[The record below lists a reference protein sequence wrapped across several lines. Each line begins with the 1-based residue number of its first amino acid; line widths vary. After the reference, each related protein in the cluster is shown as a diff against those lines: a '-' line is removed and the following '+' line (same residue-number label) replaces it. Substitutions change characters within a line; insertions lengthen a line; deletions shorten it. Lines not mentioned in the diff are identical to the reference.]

1 MKCEAY
7 VILARTQRLVDDCD
21 SYRWLESCYS
31 KRFVQ
36 LIRSFTLSA
45 RCVIMSVGGDRC
57 VFLCVLSEPLMLPS
71 RAIGNFLFPT
81 CEVWLWAC
89 RIRALMSE
97 RIKCSIPLVDNHIN
111 IHRATHAVCWQF
123 WNFGQIHAYFFAY
136 KTYNMLRMIVHI

>member
-1 MKCEAY
+1 MWSICHFGSHSTLGRRLRFIPVTGILLLQKICSADSFIHSFRALRYY
-7 VILARTQRLVDDCD
+7 VC
-21 SYRWLESCYS
+21 RWRQVC
-31 KRFVQ
+31 FV
-36 LIRSFTLSA
+36 
-45 RCVIMSVGGDRC
+45 
-57 VFLCVLSEPLMLPS
+57 LCVLSEPLMLPS